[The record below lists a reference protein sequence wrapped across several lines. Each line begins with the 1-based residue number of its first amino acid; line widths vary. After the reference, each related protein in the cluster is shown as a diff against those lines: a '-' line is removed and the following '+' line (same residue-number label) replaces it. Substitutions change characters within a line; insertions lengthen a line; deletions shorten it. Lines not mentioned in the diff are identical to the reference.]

1 MGFRTLAR
9 HVCNPSLNV
18 PRTPTTSSY
27 NFAKGCKTLLQKEQ
41 HNVWSTSPSS
51 IPKQG
56 TRHHRAGVGMRG
68 TGGTRAALLSRTPPP
83 ECQKNKR
90 AGLHAFPYGCGTP
103 ARLCLHVKQ
112 APDTFKWRVD
122 ACPAGSWLD
131 GQYALAIKQRG
142 RPPAHI
148 SLSNWRGT

>member
-1 MGFRTLAR
+1 MLAL

-56 TRHHRAGVGMRG
+56 TWHHRAGVGMRG
-68 TGGTRAALLSRTPPP
+68 TGGTRATLLSRTPPP
-83 ECQKNKR
+83 NAKKTGVRGCTPSRTGVEH
-90 AGLHAFPYGCGTP
+90 LHACACTSNRLRTP
-103 ARLCLHVKQ
+103 LNGVWTPVRRALGSMASMHWPSSREAARRL
-112 APDTFKWRVD
+112 T
-122 ACPAGSWLD
+122 
-131 GQYALAIKQRG
+131 
-142 RPPAHI
+142 
-148 SLSNWRGT
+148 